1 MRHKAMS
8 LFEAYQRVKIARPI
22 ISPNLN
28 FMGQLLELEQSLIA
42 EKLLPPPPQQVP
54 QQTFSFAVHTQPKIS
69 VEKSPFPLLLPS
81 MNRKNIFKS
90 KSAVRASDDNNNR
103 DNRDFTIE
111 AIQED
116 VSMHLAPPFN
126 NNEFGE
132 GSSSGSVSP
141 LSSNSNSPTSIT
153 PPYHT
158 SALSHAS
165 EFNDQ
170 SSAHMSSWLPAPPDS
185 GTSGTEKD
193 F

>member
-1 MRHKAMS
+1 MS
-8 LFEAYQRVKIARPI
+8 LLEAYQRVKIARPI

-42 EKLLPPPPQQVP
+42 EKLLPPPVQQVP
-54 QQTFSFAVHTQPKIS
+54 QQTFSFAVHQPPKMS
-69 VEKSPFPLLLPS
+69 MEKSLCTLQCPS
-81 MNRKNIFKS
+81 KNRKNIFKN
-90 KSAVRASDDNNNR
+90 KIAARTSDDNN
-103 DNRDFTIE
+103 NRDFTIE

-116 VSMHLAPPFN
+116 VSMHLAPPLN

-153 PPYHT
+153 PPYHS

-165 EFNDQ
+165 SDFNDQ
-170 SSAHMSSWLPAPPDS
+170 SSAQMSS
-185 GTSGTEKD
+185 
-193 F
+193 